1 MKDLITQGGPRSLY
15 RCFLNI
21 LLILVVIPRAD
32 VNDDAVVL
40 IMLILTLVLI
50 LQKMLWCRSCF
61 CYSSRWSQRARSPSS
76 PCDSECLHHIC
87 RLWICYEVMIV
98 NSTWW
103 SIIIYFFYILKEI
116 WSTVWSVLCIYSM
129 FNKLFPQKLYY
140 VTHIQGQRQVVW
152 NILKISNKSDFAD
165 PTQVCQV
172 NLQFISTI
180 LIITMW

>member
-1 MKDLITQGGPRSLY
+1 MKDLVTQGGPRSLY
-15 RCFLNI
+15 RCFLKI
-21 LLILVVIPRAD
+21 LLILVVITRAD

-103 SIIIYFFYILKEI
+103 SIIIYFFIFWRKFDQQYD
-116 WSTVWSVLCIYSM
+116 
-129 FNKLFPQKLYY
+129 QYY
-140 VTHIQGQRQVVW
+140 VSIQCSI
-152 NILKISNKSDFAD
+152 NCSHKN
-165 PTQVCQV
+165 C
-172 NLQFISTI
+172 
-180 LIITMW
+180 IT